1 MWDTILNILIA
12 ILSVATPLLVGG
24 IAALNNTINR
34 LDNRVSLLE
43 QSENMNKT
51 FINKLP
57 CSSHISTI
65 NKNSNDLEIAK
76 RDIMELKNIDNTFK
90 KDVTKLYEDRNS
102 IMLLLQEIKGQI
114 TLVNNNVNNFTKE
127 LTKLKEEIEDIKE
140 DIRKIKY

>member
-1 MWDTILNILIA
+1 MWEVILNILIA

-24 IAALNNTINR
+24 IAALNRTINR

-51 FINKLP
+51 FIERLP
-57 CSSHISTI
+57 CSNHISTI
-65 NKNSNDLEIAK
+65 NKNSSDLEITK
-76 RDIMELKNIDNTFK
+76 RDIMELKNTDNNYRL
-90 KDVTKLYEDRNS
+90 DITKLYEERNS

-114 TLVNNNVNNFTKE
+114 TIVNNNFNNFTTE
-127 LTKLKEEIEDIKE
+127 LSKIKSDIKDIQE